1 MKKPTEVYTYDVMK
15 QDLMRLAEKF
25 PRMKWGSIGKSHWGR
40 ELFCIRLGRGKRA
53 ISYNGAHHGMEWI
66 TSAMLVRFIEDFL
79 QCESAGRAFGGFSVR
94 ALCEKASVYIIPMVN
109 PDGVEL
115 AAVGLPKDLDPA
127 EREGLVRMNKGS
139 ECFDRWQ
146 ANAKGVDLNHNYDA
160 MWEKSKAMEK
170 EYGIFGPG
178 ATRFS
183 GTTPLSEP
191 ESRALAEFTR
201 EKNVEIAL
209 AFHSQGKV
217 IYQGFQGKEPPVS
230 IKIAKAFERI
240 SPYKIDYTEGI
251 ASFGGYKDWFV
262 NEFHRPGFT
271 VEVGEGRNPLPF
283 ENLPIIYRETLP
295 ILLGT
300 MTV

>member
-1 MKKPTEVYTYDVMK
+1 MKRTDEVYNFDVMK
-15 QDLMRLAEKF
+15 RDLLRIADKF
-25 PRMKWGSIGKSHWGR
+25 PKVEWGSIGKSHWDR
-40 ELFCIRLGRGKRA
+40 ELFYIRLGKGERI

-66 TSAMLVRFIEDFL
+66 TSAMLMRFAEDFL
-79 QCESAGRAFGGFSVR
+79 ESDAKGKSLGGFSVR
-94 ALCEKASVYIIPMVN
+94 ALSERTSLYIIPMVN
-109 PDGVEL
+109 PDGVQL
-115 AAVGLPKDLDPA
+115 SAVGLPQNIAPE
-127 EREGLVRMNKGS
+127 ERERLININNGS

-146 ANAKGVDLNHNYDA
+146 ANAKGVDLNHNSDA
-160 MWEKSKAMEK
+160 LWERSKGMEE

-178 ATRFS
+178 ETRFS
-183 GTTPLSEP
+183 GAAPLSEP

-201 EKNVEIAL
+201 KMNFDIAI

-217 IYQGFQGKEPPVS
+217 IYQGFQGKEPPLS
-230 IKIAKAFERI
+230 MKIAKAFERI

-262 NEFHRPGFT
+262 DEFKRPGFT

-283 ENLPIIYRETLP
+283 ETLPIIYKETLP
-295 ILLGT
+295 ILLGA